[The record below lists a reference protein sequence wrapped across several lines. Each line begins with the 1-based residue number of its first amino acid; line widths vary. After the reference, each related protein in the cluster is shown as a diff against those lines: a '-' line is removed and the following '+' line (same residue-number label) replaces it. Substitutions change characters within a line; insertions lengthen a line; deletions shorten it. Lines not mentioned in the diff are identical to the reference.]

1 MQSTC
6 NMAVHG
12 SACIAKRPCPTVSSE
27 QLVKRLKLEGVSF
40 PNNVRLATLLD
51 TANAHGLL
59 TLAPEPQV
67 GAYIISMC
75 SRQASQTPAP
85 AADVQQAIKAYT
97 RVLMCTYRRACWTCQ
112 RK

>member
-12 SACIAKRPCPTVSSE
+12 SASIAKRPCPTVSSE
-27 QLVKRLKLEGVSF
+27 QLVKRLKLEGVIV

-67 GAYIISMC
+67 GAYIISMR

-85 AADVQQAIKAYT
+85 AGVQQATKAYT
-97 RVLMCTYRRACWTCQ
+97 RVPMCTYRRACWICQ